1 MRIPCPTPP
10 LGWNRIDR
18 FGGYLREQ
26 AAFAPLEAFA
36 LIS

>member
-10 LGWNRIDR
+10 LGWNRFDR
-18 FGGYLREQ
+18 FGGCLHEQ